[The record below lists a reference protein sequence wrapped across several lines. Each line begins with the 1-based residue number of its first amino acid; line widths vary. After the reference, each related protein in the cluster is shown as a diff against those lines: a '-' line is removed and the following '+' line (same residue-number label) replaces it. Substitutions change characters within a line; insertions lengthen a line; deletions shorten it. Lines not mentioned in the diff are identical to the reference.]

1 MKQEYRKETCLD
13 EEKQLSKMQSE
24 NDIGL
29 LHCKCGISYHKDMGY
44 FERTK
49 DMVFALERKKI
60 RKKIKQVPVIR
71 YMNKTE

>member
-1 MKQEYRKETCLD
+1 MKQ
-13 EEKQLSKMQSE
+13 QF
-24 NDIGL
+24 IGL

-49 DMVFALERKKI
+49 NMVFALERKKI
-60 RKKIKQVPVIR
+60 GKKIKQVPVIR

>member
-1 MKQEYRKETCLD
+1 MKQ
-13 EEKQLSKMQSE
+13 QF
-24 NDIGL
+24 IGL

-49 DMVFALERKKI
+49 DMVFALERTKI
-60 RKKIKQVPVIR
+60 GKKIKQAPVIR

>member
-1 MKQEYRKETCLD
+1 MRKNNCPRCNRKMKQ
-13 EEKQLSKMQSE
+13 QF
-24 NDIGL
+24 IGL

-49 DMVFALERKKI
+49 DMVFALERTKI
-60 RKKIKQVPVIR
+60 GKKIKQVPVIR